1 MEVIAML
8 QELVQQIEQT
18 AKSVV
23 SEVHTALPAE
33 IVSFNPQK
41 GFATVKP
48 IGKYRLDDGTRIDYP
63 IISDVPVVFPF
74 CQSASVGMIFP
85 IKAGDFC
92 LLVMSEQEIDEFL
105 HGKESDVSLQF
116 DLTNAIAIPGLFK
129 IGGNLL
135 KKACIEDE
143 VIIKANDT
151 EVIVSKDG
159 VSINADVRI
168 KGNIICSGR
177 VTTSATWEE

>member
-1 MEVIAML
+1 
-8 QELVQQIEQT
+8 
-18 AKSVV
+18 
-23 SEVHTALPAE
+23 
-33 IVSFNPQK
+33 
-41 GFATVKP
+41 
-48 IGKYRLDDGTRIDYP
+48 
-63 IISDVPVVFPF
+63 
-74 CQSASVGMIFP
+74 
-85 IKAGDFC
+85 
-92 LLVMSEQEIDEFL
+92 MSEQEIDEFL